1 MDRGSPWRS
10 DRAIARARIAEP
22 AGACGPRRHRAVS
35 VDCDD
40 YRGTADRMGEAC
52 AGQCPPAAASP
63 ARLRARRGGRPGE
76 QPGDGRDGRM
86 PAGGVADFAADP
98 GPGECVGAAR
108 DVSQPG
114 NAPQRAAGGLQY
126 DSDPAARRRQCARGS
141 PAVSPGGRFQSDSAV
156 WVYPAL
162 RIDSDRRVRRA
173 GRSPVSFHPVLAAH
187 TVTSK
192 ARVVS
197 GMRPTGR
204 LHLGHLVGALGNWVP
219 LQDRYD
225 CFYFVADWHAL
236 TSDFADT
243 SQLTSYTYENV
254 ADWIGAGLDPE
265 KSTFFVQSLV
275 PEHAELYLLLSMVV
289 PVPWLERVP
298 TYKEQQENLKD
309 KDLSS
314 IGFLGYPLL
323 QCADVA
329 MYDARFVPVGEDQ
342 VAHLELSREAV
353 RRFNNFFGD
362 VLVEPQP
369 LLTTFGRLPGL
380 DGDKKMSKSLGNTI
394 HLSDTPD
401 EVKKK
406 VMRMYTDP
414 KRVRADIPGTVEG
427 NPVFT
432 YHDAFN
438 PNTSEVD
445 DLKARYRTGKVGDVE
460 VKTKLANA
468 LNARLEPIRQRR
480 EAVLSKPDA
489 LKEMLFEGSRRARS
503 VAVGTMERVRDAMK
517 IRYR

>member
-1 MDRGSPWRS
+1 MTNR
-10 DRAIARARIAEP
+10 
-22 AGACGPRRHRAVS
+22 
-35 VDCDD
+35 
-40 YRGTADRMGEAC
+40 
-52 AGQCPPAAASP
+52 
-63 ARLRARRGGRPGE
+63 
-76 QPGDGRDGRM
+76 
-86 PAGGVADFAADP
+86 
-98 GPGECVGAAR
+98 
-108 DVSQPG
+108 
-114 NAPQRAAGGLQY
+114 
-126 DSDPAARRRQCARGS
+126 
-141 PAVSPGGRFQSDSAV
+141 
-156 WVYPAL
+156 
-162 RIDSDRRVRRA
+162 
-173 GRSPVSFHPVLAAH
+173 
-187 TVTSK
+187 

-204 LHLGHLVGALGNWVP
+204 LHIGHLVGALGNWVP
-219 LQDRYD
+219 LQSQYD

-243 SQLTSYTYENV
+243 SRLTSYTYDNV

-265 KSTFFVQSLV
+265 KSTFFIQSLV

-323 QCADVA
+323 QTADVSL
-329 MYDARFVPVGEDQ
+329 YDARFVPVGEDQ
-342 VAHLELSREAV
+342 VAHLELAREAV
-353 RRFNNFFGD
+353 RRFNNFFGSAD
-362 VLVEPQP
+362 RPALVEPQP
-369 LLTTFGRLPGL
+369 LLTKFGRLPGL

-394 HLSDTPD
+394 HLSDSPD

-427 NPVFT
+427 NPVFV

-438 PNTSEVD
+438 PNVEEVE
-445 DLKARYRTGKVGDVE
+445 DLKARYRGGKVGDVE

-468 LNARLEPIRQRR
+468 LNAYLDPIRDRR
-480 EAVLSKPDA
+480 AAAMAKPERM
-489 LKEMLFEGSRRARS
+489 KEILVEGSKRARG
-503 VAVGTMERVRDAMK
+503 VAEQTMARVRDAMK
-517 IRYR
+517 ISYR